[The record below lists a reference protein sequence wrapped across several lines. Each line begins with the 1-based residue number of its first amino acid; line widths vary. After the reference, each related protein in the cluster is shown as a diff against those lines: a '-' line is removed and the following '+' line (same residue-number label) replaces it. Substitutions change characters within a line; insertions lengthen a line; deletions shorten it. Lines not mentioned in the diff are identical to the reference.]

1 MEHSFNI
8 DIAKKYGIN
17 AAIVLR
23 HIQFWIIKNKSHSKH
38 FHDGRTWTY
47 YSVSA
52 FTKIF
57 PYLTKKQV
65 WGALQIL
72 LNQKVI
78 LKADYNK
85 YKNTRTSWYAFVNE
99 NSFAPEGKP
108 NKSSSSLE
116 GKPDKSSSS
125 PQGKPVS
132 LEGRPFAPEGKPVS
146 LEGKLLTDKDKQINK
161 TDELT
166 DKSRIS
172 QKGGL
177 SSKDQRHH
185 AITLLRRYGV
195 DTEVARAIVYDQ
207 HTPVESIENV
217 IKNGIAKED
226 SAKRT
231 DGKFVLEAGYIV
243 EALNQAR
250 CESKIVGLTELS
262 RKLAARLAIKRGKYS
277 SLSSAEIQR
286 RIRRIKSQV
295 AAMK

>member
-23 HIQFWIIKNKSHSKH
+23 HLQFWIIKNKSHGKH
-38 FHDGRTWTY
+38 FHDGQTWTY

-57 PYLTKKQV
+57 PYLTQKQV
-65 WGALQIL
+65 RRALQIL
-72 LNQKVI
+72 LDQRVI

-85 YKNTRTSWYAFVNE
+85 YKNTRTSWYGFVDE
-99 NSFAPEGKP
+99 SSFAPEGKP
-108 NKSSSSLE
+108 AKSS
-116 GKPDKSSSS
+116 
-125 PQGKPVS
+125 
-132 LEGRPFAPEGKPVS
+132 FAPEGRPEKNSCAPEGRPVAP
-146 LEGKLLTDKDKQINK
+146 EGKLLTDKDKQINE

-172 QKGGL
+172 QKGDL
-177 SSKDQRHH
+177 SSKDQQHH
-185 AITLLRRYGV
+185 ACTLLRRYGV
-195 DTEVARAIVYDQ
+195 DYEVARAIVYDQ

-217 IKNGIAKED
+217 IKNGLAKQTKPEH
-226 SAKRT
+226 T

-250 CESKIVGLTELS
+250 REGKIVGATSLS
-262 RKLAARLAIKRGKYS
+262 KKLAAKLSVKREKYRPPS
-277 SLSSAEIQR
+277 QAEIQKRKR
-286 RIRRIKSQV
+286 RIRAQA
-295 AAMK
+295 AAM